1 MRTDKY
7 MMAKAWMKQDQ
18 APQAEALDTWNT
30 LEAEFNEERKAML
43 MASAETDKIKEEI
56 NKKFGPGTVKYGSE
70 IKQPE
75 MKTPQA
81 AFEFSQRN
89 PAAEGGR
96 MEYGDGGITEVTQG
110 PNAGKFHL
118 RVPIIGDKDYKRK
131 TYYGTREK
139 LQKILDKREEQKIT
153 KSVASNRLTESQL
166 KTVLEWGENAGKGK
180 WSKKKILE
188 EYNNSNGQKRL
199 SIREEETTG
208 KGFSTVKGAVK
219 PLTTEQQK
227 LWDATMDDKVG
238 KWEDYKP
245 VLNEDGSIKT
255 NRRSNWLNDFSRKK
269 EIFDKTKNLLTQDE
283 LADYL
288 TKELG
293 EKVSRNKIYGRFGQG
308 KTALATYLDDNVFVD
323 TFGTTEAGTGSDTRG
338 FLRYYKKPTD
348 TQINQ
353 IKKQNLI
360 GDIRINSL
368 TKNTLKNVKILD
380 NKYRAIY
387 TSGNLPDLKEVMDA
401 TGITGPEIGNAE
413 ARLAH
418 MYSGHKYRN
427 NPEGIR
433 VNKKA
438 SEGLF
443 DLMSKAQFGSP
454 RKNQLYNLS
463 LDLIDE
469 GLGNEKNTFS
479 NLKAKSRSILRKAGI
494 PLYTNSN
501 PVGFNLDEFAGVTGS
516 ARTKNIGVSQFVNI
530 LDGKLNQGILS
541 NFQGQ
546 LSKARKTVEAAK
558 GTPRYNKV
566 LKEQME
572 IINTRAIELEKKNK
586 IKLARLERPADI
598 NNMSADE
605 VKRLK
610 NIKLGTNENLYQ
622 RLVKDAKASG
632 YSIKVPE
639 GSLTIQEFTDPNNK
653 RARELIALVGCP
665 NFKGKQAFAEGGR
678 TGFSEGGDC
687 FDKGQKIINSA
698 QVKSPA
704 AQKNLA
710 KLINGL
716 AKTGTFA
723 KNALKFGVVPEALF
737 VGAESIIRAGGD
749 QTLDEGFKSAIG
761 FYTDWT
767 GKTNFKAD
775 ARASQNLRNI
785 GLDGTI
791 NIEMLN
797 EMRDAS
803 EQVKKLESNQKN
815 VLSVYDQSLM
825 GESEQ
830 DYKKRSD
837 QQIEDAKKY
846 LSTKYLTD
854 SQKNFYTSQEN
865 EAKDIAGTRS
875 PFQKFLGEARNKSEN
890 MRYENDPTGMQ
901 SDMFTLDPM
910 SAKAKRDSVKNLPLR
925 NQLSGSPGETAFM
938 NLSQLPKGPRQGSE
952 IDDLVTASNAQ
963 FKAQGVDT
971 RVNSSVLKA
980 IQDTKQNFKN
990 MTMEEMIQAGL
1001 PMEAIL
1007 GFNQPEVIKQT
1018 PMYDYAEGGITG
1030 LRSKYEYKK

>member
-18 APQAEALDTWNT
+18 APQSEALETWNT

-43 MASAETDKIKEEI
+43 MASAESDKIKEAM

-70 IKQPE
+70 IPQPE
-75 MKTPQA
+75 IKTPQA
-81 AFEFSQRN
+81 IFEFSQRN
-89 PAAEGGR
+89 PAADGGR
-96 MEYGDGGITEVTQG
+96 MEFGR
-110 PNAGKFHL
+110 GKK
-118 RVPIIGDKDYKRK
+118 V
-131 TYYGTREK
+131 
-139 LQKILDKREEQKIT
+139 LDKTEKKNVLNWGKN
-153 KSVASNRLTESQL
+153 KSKALGETWSDKKTL
-166 KTVLEWGENAGKGK
+166 K
-180 WSKKKILE
+180 
-188 EYNNSNGQKRL
+188 EYNNL
-199 SIREEETTG
+199 SRFNRSKIRSGTITG
-208 KGFSTVKGAVK
+208 EGIPGFKKKGDVR
-219 PLTTEQQK
+219 PLTKEQQK
-227 LWDATMDDKVG
+227 LWDATMADKVG
-238 KWEDYKP
+238 KWEDYGIF
-245 VLNEDGSIKT
+245 DRG
-255 NRRSNWLNDFSRKK
+255 NWLRD
-269 EIFDKTKNLLTQDE
+269 FDKRLDQYNQTKNLLSREE
-283 LADYL
+283 LSNFL
-288 TKELG
+288 TEKLGKEFSSKKISG
-293 EKVSRNKIYGRFGQG
+293 VRSGSEKSKFGQYVDD
-308 KTALATYLDDNVFVD
+308 KLFATE
-323 TFGTTEAGTGSDTRG
+323 FGDGQQK
-338 FLRYYKKPTD
+338 YYKKPTD
-348 TQINQ
+348 AQ
-353 IKKQNLI
+353 IKFIKQNLLEGGMKNNLNKNTVSTI
-360 GDIRINSL
+360 KKIDSLYGSIYRSGELPDLKIMMQKLNLTGNQIAYAEAQLARIYGGHKFNNGPDIRIN
-368 TKNTLKNVKILD
+368 KK
-380 NKYRAIY
+380 
-387 TSGNLPDLKEVMDA
+387 TSSDMFDIIAKSGFGN
-401 TGITGPEIGNAE
+401 
-413 ARLAH
+413 
-418 MYSGHKYRN
+418 
-427 NPEGIR
+427 
-433 VNKKA
+433 
-438 SEGLF
+438 
-443 DLMSKAQFGSP
+443 P
-454 RKNQLYNLS
+454 RKNQVYQIS
-463 LDLIDE
+463 LELIDE
-469 GLGNEKNTFS
+469 GLGNEKGTFR
-479 NLKAKSRSILRKAGI
+479 NLKNKAVKILHDNKIDVYDPKKGNKA
-494 PLYTNSN
+494 
-501 PVGFNLDEFAGVTGS
+501 VGFNIDEFAGVTGS
-516 ARTKNIGVSQFVNI
+516 GKSQNIGVSQFINI
-530 LDGKLNQGILS
+530 MEGNLNTKTLAS
-541 NFQGQ
+541 FQGG
-546 LSKARKTVEAAK
+546 LSKARAAVEAAK
-558 GTPRYNKV
+558 GTPRYNSV

-572 IINTRAIELEKKNK
+572 LINTRAANLEAEYG

-598 NNMSADE
+598 NNMSKDE

-610 NIKLGTNENLYQ
+610 NIKLGTDENLYQ

-639 GSLTIQEFTDPNNK
+639 GSLTIQEFTDPNNA

-815 VLSVYDQSLM
+815 VLSVYDESLM

-865 EAKDIAGTRS
+865 EAIDIAGTRS
-875 PFQKFLGEARNKSEN
+875 PFKKFLGKARSDTEM

-1007 GFNQPEVIKQT
+1007 GFNQPEVIKQK

>member
-1 MRTDKY
+1 MSNDYFKAQGWFKNYATSSEDSRGLFQEL
-7 MMAKAWMKQDQ
+7 AKEDE
-18 APQAEALDTWNT
+18 EAFRL
-30 LEAEFNEERKAML
+30 
-43 MASAETDKIKEEI
+43 ASAKTDKIKAMMNE
-56 NKKFGPGTVKYGSE
+56 KYGPGTVKYGSE

-81 AFEFSQRN
+81 IFEFSQRN

-96 MEYGDGGITEVTQG
+96 MEFGRGLKV
-110 PNAGKFHL
+110 
-118 RVPIIGDKDYKRK
+118 
-131 TYYGTREK
+131 
-139 LQKILDKREEQKIT
+139 LDKTEKT
-153 KSVASNRLTESQL
+153 NVLNWGKNKSKELGETWSDKKTL
-166 KTVLEWGENAGKGK
+166 K
-180 WSKKKILE
+180 
-188 EYNNSNGQKRL
+188 EYNNL
-199 SIREEETTG
+199 SRFNRSKIRSGTITG
-208 KGFSTVKGAVK
+208 EGIPGFKKKGDVRS
-219 PLTTEQQK
+219 LTKEQQK
-227 LWDATMDDKVG
+227 LWDATMADKVG
-238 KWEDYKP
+238 KWENYDP
-245 VLNEDGSIKT
+245 VDRG
-255 NRRSNWLNDFSRKK
+255 NWLRTVDEKL
-269 EIFDKTKNLLTQDE
+269 DKFKQTKNLLSREE
-283 LADYL
+283 LSNFL
-288 TKELG
+288 TEKLGKEFNSKKISG
-293 EKVSRNKIYGRFGQG
+293 VRSGSEKSKFGQYVDD
-308 KTALATYLDDNVFVD
+308 KLFATE
-323 TFGTTEAGTGSDTRG
+323 FGDGQQK
-338 FLRYYKKPTD
+338 YYKKPTD
-348 TQINQ
+348 AQ
-353 IKKQNLI
+353 IKFIKQNLLEGGMKNNLNKNTVSTI
-360 GDIRINSL
+360 KKIDSLYGSIYRSGELPDLKIMMQKLNLTGNQIAYAEAQLARIYGGHKFNNGPDIRIN
-368 TKNTLKNVKILD
+368 KK
-380 NKYRAIY
+380 
-387 TSGNLPDLKEVMDA
+387 TSSDMFDIIAKSGFGN
-401 TGITGPEIGNAE
+401 
-413 ARLAH
+413 
-418 MYSGHKYRN
+418 
-427 NPEGIR
+427 
-433 VNKKA
+433 
-438 SEGLF
+438 
-443 DLMSKAQFGSP
+443 P
-454 RKNQLYNLS
+454 RKNQVYQIS
-463 LDLIDE
+463 LELIDE
-469 GLGNEKNTFS
+469 GLGNEKGTFR
-479 NLKAKSRSILRKAGI
+479 NLKNKAVKILHDNKIDVYDPKKGNKA
-494 PLYTNSN
+494 
-501 PVGFNLDEFAGVTGS
+501 VGFNIDEFAGVTGS
-516 ARTKNIGVSQFVNI
+516 GKSQNIGVSQFINI
-530 LDGKLNQGILS
+530 MEGNLNTKTLAS
-541 NFQGQ
+541 FQGG
-546 LSKARKTVEAAK
+546 LSKARAAVEAAK
-558 GTPRYNKV
+558 GTPRYNSV

-572 IINTRAIELEKKNK
+572 LINTRAIGLEEKFG

-598 NNMSADE
+598 NNMSTDE

-610 NIKLGTNENLYQ
+610 NIKLGTDENLYQ

-1007 GFNQPEVIKQT
+1007 GFNQPEVIKQK

>member
-18 APQAEALDTWNT
+18 APQSEALETWNT

-43 MASAETDKIKEEI
+43 MASAESDKIKEAM

-70 IKQPE
+70 IPQPE
-75 MKTPQA
+75 IKTPQA
-81 AFEFSQRN
+81 IFEFSQRN
-89 PAAEGGR
+89 PAADGGR
-96 MEYGDGGITEVTQG
+96 MEFGR
-110 PNAGKFHL
+110 GKK
-118 RVPIIGDKDYKRK
+118 V
-131 TYYGTREK
+131 
-139 LQKILDKREEQKIT
+139 LDKTEKKNVLNWGKN
-153 KSVASNRLTESQL
+153 KSKALGETWSDKKTL
-166 KTVLEWGENAGKGK
+166 K
-180 WSKKKILE
+180 
-188 EYNNSNGQKRL
+188 EYNNL
-199 SIREEETTG
+199 SRFNRSKIRSGTITG
-208 KGFSTVKGAVK
+208 EGIPGFKKKGDVR
-219 PLTTEQQK
+219 PLTKEQQK
-227 LWDATMDDKVG
+227 LWDATMADKVG
-238 KWEDYKP
+238 KWEDYGIF
-245 VLNEDGSIKT
+245 DRG
-255 NRRSNWLNDFSRKK
+255 NWLRDFDRKLNQYNQ
-269 EIFDKTKNLLTQDE
+269 TKNLLSREE
-283 LADYL
+283 LSNFL
-288 TKELG
+288 TEKLGKEFSSKKISG
-293 EKVSRNKIYGRFGQG
+293 VRSGSEKSKFGQYVDD
-308 KTALATYLDDNVFVD
+308 KLFATE
-323 TFGTTEAGTGSDTRG
+323 FGDGQQK
-338 FLRYYKKPTD
+338 YYKKPTD
-348 TQINQ
+348 AQ
-353 IKKQNLI
+353 IKFIKQNLLEGGMKNNLNKNTVSTI
-360 GDIRINSL
+360 KKIDSLYGSIYRSGELPDLKIMMQKLNLTGNQIAYAEAQLARIYGGHKFNNGPDIRIN
-368 TKNTLKNVKILD
+368 KK
-380 NKYRAIY
+380 
-387 TSGNLPDLKEVMDA
+387 TSSDMFDIIAKSGFGN
-401 TGITGPEIGNAE
+401 
-413 ARLAH
+413 
-418 MYSGHKYRN
+418 
-427 NPEGIR
+427 
-433 VNKKA
+433 
-438 SEGLF
+438 
-443 DLMSKAQFGSP
+443 P
-454 RKNQLYNLS
+454 RKNQVYQIS
-463 LDLIDE
+463 LELIDE
-469 GLGNEKNTFS
+469 GLGNEKGTFR
-479 NLKAKSRSILRKAGI
+479 NLKNKAVKILHDNKIDVYDPKKGNKA
-494 PLYTNSN
+494 
-501 PVGFNLDEFAGVTGS
+501 VGFNIDEFAGVTGS
-516 ARTKNIGVSQFVNI
+516 GKSQNIGVSQFINI
-530 LDGKLNQGILS
+530 MEGNLNTKTLAS
-541 NFQGQ
+541 FQGG
-546 LSKARKTVEAAK
+546 LSKARAAVEAAK
-558 GTPRYNKV
+558 GTPRYNSV

-572 IINTRAIELEKKNK
+572 LINTRAANLEAEYG

-610 NIKLGTNENLYQ
+610 NIKLGTDENLYQ

-639 GSLTIQEFTDPNNK
+639 GSLTIQEFTDPDNK

-665 NFKGKQAFAEGGR
+665 NFKGKQVFAEGGR

-723 KNALKFGVVPEALF
+723 KNALKFGVVPEALL

-749 QTLDEGFKSAIG
+749 QTLEEGFKSAIG

-767 GKTNFKAD
+767 GKTNLKSD

-785 GLDGTI
+785 GLDGTL

-837 QQIEDAKKY
+837 KQIEDAKKY
-846 LSTKYLTD
+846 LSKKYLTD

-865 EAKDIAGTRS
+865 EAQDIAGTRN

-890 MRYENDPTGMQ
+890 MRYEPDFSEMQ
-901 SDMFTLDPM
+901 SDIFTLDPM
-910 SAKAKRDSVKNLPLR
+910 SAKAKKDSIKNLPLR
-925 NQLSGSPGETAFM
+925 NQSSGSPGETAFM
-938 NLSQLPKGPRQGSE
+938 NLSQLPKGPRQGSQ

-980 IQDTKQNFKN
+980 IQDAKQNFKN

-1007 GFNQPEVIKQT
+1007 GFNQPEVIKPK
-1018 PMYDYAEGGITG
+1018 PMYDYAEGGITT